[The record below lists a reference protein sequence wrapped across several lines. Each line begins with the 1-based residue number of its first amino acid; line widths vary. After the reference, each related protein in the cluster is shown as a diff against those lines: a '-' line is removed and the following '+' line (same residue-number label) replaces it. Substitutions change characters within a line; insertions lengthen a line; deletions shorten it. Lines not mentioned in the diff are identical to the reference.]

1 MTIFGIRKFVGL
13 NAKGVYK
20 KTFEDIIICY
30 GSENAITGKFIECI
44 CRQLDRTYSR
54 ARVNYL
60 DYMEN
65 REESEYYKCIFYWKY
80 NERLIIILRRLLIN
94 YNELWQKLYEYP
106 YRHMDVKI
114 LDKVDA
120 KYGKGKKEITKN
132 DKRLDEIARAYN
144 FRQ

>member
-1 MTIFGIRKFVGL
+1 M
-13 NAKGVYK
+13 
-20 KTFEDIIICY
+20 
-30 GSENAITGKFIECI
+30 
-44 CRQLDRTYSR
+44 
-54 ARVNYL
+54 
-60 DYMEN
+60 
-65 REESEYYKCIFYWKY
+65 
-80 NERLIIILRRLLIN
+80 
-94 YNELWQKLYEYP
+94 YEYP